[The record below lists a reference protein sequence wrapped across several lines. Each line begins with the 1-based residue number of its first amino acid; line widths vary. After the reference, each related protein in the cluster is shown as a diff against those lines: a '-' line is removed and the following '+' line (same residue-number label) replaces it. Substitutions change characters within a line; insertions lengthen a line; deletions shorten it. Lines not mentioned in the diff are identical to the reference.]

1 MVGQVLRR
9 AANSWLVLGLLAIL
23 FACGFA
29 GSTFGYF
36 DATVDQ
42 GAVSLQGGYVAAATS
57 QTATA
62 SGYDGV
68 VTWALPDTTGVQGQ
82 QILMQDNG
90 ASTDC
95 SSVTYGST
103 IATLTPSATS
113 YTDSNRSASTGAG
126 DQFCYAVRTYWTT
139 NSWDHV
145 ARAPATQLGLV
156 IDSIQ
161 ITNSGTANK
170 VTTGDRIILTFNQ
183 KPAAPANGTICTYGT
198 GEVIYIGDAT
208 CGNINTD
215 PWVIGKLTG
224 YSVGG
229 VGHQKRSATVTVSSA
244 APWTMTI
251 QLTQTGQNVTG
262 SGTFTPS
269 SSLVSAA
276 TTDQATV
283 CQSGSACLPSIS
295 GSF

>member
-1 MVGQVLRR
+1 MLRR
-9 AANSWLVLGLLAIL
+9 AGNSWLVLGLLAIL
-23 FACGFA
+23 FVGGFA

-42 GAVSLQGGYVAAATS
+42 GTTSLPGGYVAAATS

-82 QILMQDNG
+82 QILMSDNST
-90 ASTDC
+90 STDC
-95 SSVTYGST
+95 SAVTYST
-103 IATLTPSATS
+103 TVATLPAAAST
-113 YTDSNRSASTGAG
+113 YTDSNRTATSGAG

-156 IDSIQ
+156 VDSVVIHSGSTAGTLSTNDT
-161 ITNSGTANK
+161 IT
-170 VTTGDRIILTFNQ
+170 LTFNQ
-183 KPAAPANGTICTYGT
+183 KPAAPANGTICTFGT
-198 GEVIYIGDAT
+198 GEVILVGDAT
-208 CGNINTD
+208 CSNLNTD
-215 PWVIGKLTG
+215 PWVIAKFTG
-224 YSVGG
+224 FTVGG
-229 VGHQKRSATVTVSSA
+229 VGHQKRTATVTVSTT
-244 APWTMTI
+244 APWTMTVKV
-251 QLTQTGQNVTG
+251 TQTGQTVSG

-269 SSLVSAA
+269 PSLVSAA
-276 TTDQATV
+276 TSDQATV
-283 CQSGSACLPSIS
+283 CTSGGCVPSPS

>member
-1 MVGQVLRR
+1 VVRQVLRR
-9 AANSWLVLGLLAIL
+9 AGNSWLVLGLLGIL
-23 FACGFA
+23 FAGGFV
-29 GSTFGYF
+29 GSTLGYF

-42 GAVSLQGGYVAAATS
+42 GTTSLPGGYVAAATS

-82 QILMQDNG
+82 QILMSDNST
-90 ASTDC
+90 STDC
-95 SSVTYGST
+95 SAVTYSST
-103 IATLTPSATS
+103 VATLSPSAST
-113 YTDSNRSASTGAG
+113 YTDSNRTATTGAG

-156 IDSIQ
+156 VDSVAIH
-161 ITNSGTANK
+161 NGGTANK
-170 VTTGDRIILTFNQ
+170 VDTNDTIVLTFNQ
-183 KPAAPANGTICTYGT
+183 QPATPANGTICTFHSG
-198 GEVIYIGDAT
+198 GIILIGDSTCSVAT
-208 CGNINTD
+208 DNY
-215 PWVIGKLTG
+215 VIGKLAGFT
-224 YSVGG
+224 VGG
-229 VGHQKRSATVTVSSA
+229 VGHQKRSATVTVSSSP
-244 APWTMTI
+244 PWTMTVKV
-251 QLTQTGQNVTG
+251 TQTGQTVSG

-269 SSLVSAA
+269 PSLVSAV

-283 CQSGSACLPSIS
+283 CQTGGCVPSPS